1 MEVEVSWMKYI
12 YAGQRS
18 LNVRNEGDFWSYN
31 LDCVLSIYW
40 IIIIIVIIIIIITQ
54 PEKLIFILYP
64 GITSC
69 LSENWYSEGVS
80 WNPEFS

>member
-1 MEVEVSWMKYI
+1 MKYI

-31 LDCVLSIYW
+31 LDGVLSIYG
-40 IIIIIVIIIIIITQ
+40 IIIIIIIIITQ